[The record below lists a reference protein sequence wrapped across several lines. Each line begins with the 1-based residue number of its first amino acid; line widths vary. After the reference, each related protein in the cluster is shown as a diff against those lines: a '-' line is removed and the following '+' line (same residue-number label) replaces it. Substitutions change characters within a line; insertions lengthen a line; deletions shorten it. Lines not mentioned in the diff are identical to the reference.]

1 MTLGQELPR
10 LSTGKVELDTSSEAF
25 GFLRESNEILGSDE
39 LLRQRMDD
47 DGYLYL
53 RGFLDREE
61 VRGVRLALCEILAE
75 EGWLDPAYS
84 PEQAI
89 AKGGMNS
96 YFRPDL
102 VKSGKPNQL
111 LRKLIYGDRIMK
123 FYDHL
128 LGGEAM
134 HYEFTWLRVISPGN
148 GTFPHCDIV
157 YMGRGTKQLY
167 TAWVPLGDVPLEV
180 GGLVVVEGSH
190 KNEELRRSYCEMDVD
205 TACVNHPGKS
215 QPESKGHQMF
225 GALDLDLRGLR
236 TRLGGRLLT
245 SPEYRMGDLLT
256 FSVFLVH
263 GSLDNQSREIRMSSD
278 SRYQLA
284 SEPADERWIG
294 ENPPGH
300 GGAMVKDMI
309 C

>member
-1 MTLGQELPR
+1 MDVVDLPR
-10 LSTGKVELDTSSEAF
+10 LSTGGVELDPSPEAF
-25 GFLRESNEILGSDE
+25 GFLRESKDVLHDDSE
-39 LLRQRMDD
+39 LRRRMDD

-53 RGFLDREE
+53 RNFLDRDE
-61 VRGVRLALCEILAE
+61 VKAVRRALCEVLAE
-75 EGWLDPAYS
+75 EGWLDPGC
-84 PEQAI
+84 PHEDAI
-89 AKGGMNS
+89 ASESMHS

-102 VKSGKPNQL
+102 VNGGKPTQL
-111 LRKLIYGDRIMK
+111 LRKLIYGDRMMEL
-123 FYDHL
+123 YARL

-134 HYEFTWLRVISPGN
+134 HYEFTWLRIISPGK

-157 YMGRGTKQLY
+157 YMGRGTNQLY
-167 TAWVPLGDVPLEV
+167 TAWVPLGDVPLNV

-190 KNEELRRSYCEMDVD
+190 KNEELRRTYCQMDVD
-205 TACVNHPGKS
+205 TACLNNPGKS
-215 QPESKGHQMF
+215 QTENSGHKAF
-225 GALDLDLRGLR
+225 GALDLDLRALR
-236 TRLGGRLLT
+236 SRLGGRILT

-263 GSLDNQSREIRMSSD
+263 GSLDNQSREVRMSSD

-300 GGAMVKDMI
+300 GGDMVRDLI